1 MASPDIVNVG
11 DDNFKSEVLDSQV
24 PVVVDFWATWCG
36 PCRQIAPALE
46 DFASKYKG
54 KIKVAKLNID
64 DHQST
69 AQEYRVMSIPT
80 VLLFNNGQVADSVV
94 GAFKDKIEGM
104 IKKVAG

>member
-1 MASPDIVNVG
+1 MASADIVNVG
-11 DDNFKSEVLDSQV
+11 DDNFKKEVLESSV